1 MINKFIYKVEKE
13 LISKELAN
21 IVYLYLLKKRKVAK
35 YLLDNNWI
43 SEFET
48 QWGYWDDKQV
58 PDTYAHYADMLTETI
73 LEMVK
78 PKVEQLIDKKLIETY
93 SFGRIYK
100 KGDILK
106 RHKDRD
112 SCEISCTMNIGGD
125 KWPIYVEPTG
135 KGEVFFNEE
144 NEPYDYKPSDEPGI
158 KVELEPGD
166 CLLYR
171 GCELEHWR
179 EAFEGKDCG
188 QVFFHYKEI
197 LNDKIEQSKYDN
209 RPFLGLPSWVKSS

>member
-58 PDTYAHYADMLTETI
+58 PDTYTHYADMLTETI

-100 KGDILK
+100 KGDIL
-106 RHKDRD
+106 
-112 SCEISCTMNIGGD
+112 
-125 KWPIYVEPTG
+125 
-135 KGEVFFNEE
+135 
-144 NEPYDYKPSDEPGI
+144 
-158 KVELEPGD
+158 
-166 CLLYR
+166 
-171 GCELEHWR
+171 
-179 EAFEGKDCG
+179 
-188 QVFFHYKEI
+188 
-197 LNDKIEQSKYDN
+197 
-209 RPFLGLPSWVKSS
+209 

>member
-58 PDTYAHYADMLTETI
+58 PDTYTHYADMLTETI

-106 RHKDRD
+106 RHKDRNE
-112 SCEISCTMNIGGD
+112 CEISATLNLGGD
-125 KWPIYVEPTG
+125 EWPIY
-135 KGEVFFNEE
+135 
-144 NEPYDYKPSDEPGI
+144 
-158 KVELEPGD
+158 LEPSGEEGKEGVKLVLNSGD
-166 CLLYR
+166 ALLYR
-171 GCELEHWR
+171 GCEVEHWR

-188 QVFFHYKEI
+188 QVFFHYNEI